1 MQSRSRTR
9 TVYLITFILS
19 ACSIVYELLAA
30 QTLSALAANTV
41 IWYSL
46 TVGVFLAAMG
56 VGALVAARLSKRWG
70 TWQALFYVELA
81 LSITGA
87 LVAALIYFGHML
99 HNYLFVH
106 NFDNVAIV
114 VFFAI
119 AFLVITI
126 VGILTGFELPLLI
139 KAGNAASSTGRVT
152 NRVLAMDYLGSLL
165 GAVLFPLALIPYLE
179 LITIGLLT
187 SVLNFSIA
195 IWIFIRHK
203 ERSGL
208 PPWRFA
214 ISTLFL
220 ASVVIAFFNLA
231 GIHQYFLKKYYYY
244 IESSKSLK
252 TMIWP
257 TRNVNQVQRYS
268 SRYQKIDMVKRSR
281 FFETDLLLGAFSSK
295 FRNEPHY
302 PVNYILYLNGDYQF
316 RTSIDEIY
324 HEYFA
329 HVPIMKTGRIPS
341 RVLVLGGGDGLL
353 LRELLKYKQIRNIT
367 LVDLDA
373 TMIDLAKTHP
383 ILSRVNKGAFNDP
396 RVHVQIGDGYQY
408 VRNTTKTYDA
418 IYIDFPDAKDYNLAK
433 LYSAE
438 FYYFV
443 RQRLSRQGYM
453 VFDATGINR
462 LAWPHRQGQAVRK
475 IKPNNDWFILY
486 PTLRKAGFKTIV
498 PYLSH
503 LEVDNPL
510 AAEILRRKVWVP
522 PAKDWHK
529 SRFARHFPDRKT
541 HLRVLERQIK
551 GFIWKF
557 VVRKEDGFV
566 MATKHPQTFADS
578 FQSPRVPTYVL
589 NRQRYPLAF
598 AVKFPVPVGIDEHKV
613 NSIMRPTLPNI
624 NYWYIRLP

>member
-1 MQSRSRTR
+1 MQARTNINLI
-9 TVYLITFILS
+9 YLFAFILS

-30 QTLSALAANTV
+30 QALSALAANTV

-46 TVGVFLAAMG
+46 TVGFFLAAMG
-56 VGALVAARLSKRWG
+56 VGALFAARLGRRWG
-70 TWQALFYVELA
+70 TWLALFYVELA

-87 LVAALIYFGHML
+87 LVVALIYFGHML
-99 HNYLFVH
+99 YAYLFVH
-106 NFDNVAIV
+106 NFNNVAIV
-114 VFFAI
+114 IFFGV
-119 AFLVITI
+119 AFLVIII

-281 FFETDLLLGAFSSK
+281 FFESDLLLGAFSSK

-302 PVNYILYLNGDYQF
+302 PVNYLLYMNGDYQF
-316 RTSIDEIY
+316 RTSVDEIY

-329 HVPIMKTGRIPS
+329 HIPIMKTGRIPA
-341 RVLVLGGGDGLL
+341 RALVLGGGDGLL
-353 LRELLKYKQIRNIT
+353 VKELLKYKQIRNIT

-373 TMIDLAKTHP
+373 TMIELARTHP

-408 VRNTTKTYDA
+408 VRNTKKTYDA

-443 RQRLSRQGYM
+443 RQRLSRQGYV
-453 VFDATGINR
+453 VFDAVGLER
-462 LAWPHRQGQAVRK
+462 LTRPDRQGRRK
-475 IKPNNDWFILY
+475 IKPDNDWFILY
-486 PTLRKAGFKTIV
+486 PTLRKAGFRTII
-498 PYLSH
+498 PYISH
-503 LEVDNPL
+503 IGVDNPR
-510 AAEILRRKVWVP
+510 AVEILKRKVWVP
-522 PAKDWHK
+522 STKDWHK
-529 SRFARHFPDRKT
+529 SRFAKHFPDRET
-541 HLRVLERQIK
+541 HLRVLDKQIK
-551 GFIWKF
+551 SFIQTHVVRLETGFI
-557 VVRKEDGFV
+557 

-578 FQSPRVPTYVL
+578 LQSPRVPTYVL

-598 AVKFPVPVGIDEHKV
+598 TVKFPAPVGIDEHKV